1 MIDLLKDHLNEI
13 SDICRRSGVCRLE
26 VFGSA
31 ARGDF
36 IPESSDVDF
45 IAEFGPTPQAGDLL
59 SSYMRLAT
67 DLEKLLGT
75 DVDIITAR
83 SIRNPYFKQA
93 VDSSREF
100 VYAA

>member
-1 MIDLLKDHLNEI
+1 MIDLLRDNLDQI
-13 SDICRRSGVCRLE
+13 TDICRRFGVKSLE

-36 IPESSDVDF
+36 RPGSSDVDF
-45 IAEFGPTPQAGDLL
+45 IAEFGPRQPGNDLL
-59 SSYMRLAT
+59 SDYMRLAT
-67 DLEKLLGT
+67 DLEALLGT
-75 DVDIITAR
+75 EVDIITSR

-93 VDSSREF
+93 VDASREF